1 MMYFKLSLRN
11 VKRSFKD
18 YAIYFMTITFA
29 VCLFYSFNS
38 LSAQQVMF
46 DFSASQSDRVK
57 QIVDLIGFVSVF
69 ISIILAFLIIFAN
82 NFLIRRRKKELGMYM
97 TLGTSKYKISRILV
111 IETLLIGLI
120 SLGIGLGLGALF
132 SQGLSIVTAEMFK
145 VNIKAYEFVFSMD
158 AMLKTIMY
166 FGIIF
171 IVVMIF
177 NVIVINRYKLID
189 LLTASRKNQK
199 IKLQKIST
207 VMGIFLI
214 SLITLGTSYGMIL
227 KYGLFAKG
235 SILWFIIVLGSLGTF
250 LFFFSL
256 SGFLLNLLKR
266 NKKIYYKGINIFV
279 LRQINSKVN
288 STFVSMTVICLM
300 LFFTIGILS
309 TAFSYKSSLEKEL
322 DLATPYDASFTIY
335 RSGESKED
343 LMDKFDVLNVKQYGD
358 SVIFN
363 KYQPGET
370 ITSYLEKYADE
381 KSKKILKFDMEI
393 PIGVIKHSAYKELM
407 HLQGKEPIDLKKNE
421 ALILYNKK
429 DVRDTLKRYTDKNET
444 INIRGKEYPIA
455 SKGFQFLSIDTS
467 ASDIPSMIVVLPD
480 HAMMDM
486 PIWYSVMNIKYA
498 GSSEKAD
505 EEIYNLLKT
514 FDGKV
519 DQNFFFSGV
528 TKTLAYEEN
537 VGRSTMVVYIGIYL
551 GIVFLI
557 SSAAILALQQ
567 LSEASDN
574 IERYHMLKRIG
585 VTQKGIHKSI
595 FKQVFIYFM
604 MPLSLAIIHSIF
616 GIQVVT
622 DAIVTAGQA
631 IVLIPSLITA
641 GVIVVVYG
649 GYFLATYSVYK
660 SIVK

>member
-1 MMYFKLSLRN
+1 MMYFKLSFRN

-46 DFSASQSDRVK
+46 DFSSSQSAMVK
-57 QIVDLIGFVSVF
+57 QLVDIIGGVSVF

-97 TLGTSKYKISRILV
+97 TLGMSKYKISRILV
-111 IETLLIGLI
+111 VETLLIGFI
-120 SLGIGLGLGALF
+120 SLGIGLGLGTLL
-132 SQGLSIVTAEMFK
+132 SQGLSIVTAAMFK
-145 VNIKAYEFVFSMD
+145 VNIKAYKFVFSMD

-177 NVIVINRYKLID
+177 NVIVMNLYKLID

-207 VMGIFLI
+207 AMGVFMI
-214 SLITLGTSYGMIL
+214 SLITLGTSYGMVL

-235 SILWFIIVLGSLGTF
+235 SIFWFIIVLGSLGTF

-256 SGFLLNLLKR
+256 SGFLLNVLKR
-266 NKKIYYKGINIFV
+266 NKKIYFKGINIFV

-300 LFFTIGILS
+300 LFFTIGVLS

-322 DLATPYDASFTIY
+322 DFATPYDASFTIY
-335 RSGESKED
+335 PSGESKED
-343 LMDKFDVLNVKQYGD
+343 LTDKFDVLNVKQYGD

-363 KYQPGET
+363 KYEPGES
-370 ITSYLEKYADE
+370 IKSYLKEHADE
-381 KSKKILKFDMEI
+381 KAKKILKFELEI
-393 PIGVIKHSAYKELM
+393 PLDVIKHSAYKELM

-421 ALILYNKK
+421 ALILSNKK
-429 DVRDTLKRYTDKNET
+429 DARDTLKRYTDKNKT

-455 SKGFQFLSIDTS
+455 SKGFQFVSIDTS
-467 ASDIPSMIVVLPD
+467 SSDIPSMIVVLPD
-480 HAMMDM
+480 HTVTDM
-486 PIWYSVMNIKYA
+486 PVRNSTMNIQYT

-505 EEIYNLLKT
+505 EEIYTLRKT
-514 FDGKV
+514 LDEQD
-519 DQNFFFSGV
+519 DQNFFVYGV

-537 VGRSTMVVYIGIYL
+537 IGRSTLVVYIGIYL

-557 SSAAILALQQ
+557 ASAAILALQQ

-585 VTQKGIHKSI
+585 VTQKEIHKSI

-604 MPLSLAIIHSIF
+604 IPLSLAIIHSIF
-616 GIQVVT
+616 GIKVVT
-622 DAIVTAGQA
+622 DAILTAGQA

>member
-1 MMYFKLSLRN
+1 MMYFKLSFRN

-46 DFSASQSDRVK
+46 DFSASQSARVK
-57 QIVDLIGFVSVF
+57 LIEELIGFVSVF

-97 TLGTSKYKISRILV
+97 TLGMGKYKISRILV
-111 IETLLIGLI
+111 VETLLIGLM
-120 SLGIGLGLGALF
+120 SLGAGLGLGVLL
-132 SQGLSIVTAEMFK
+132 SQGLSIVTAAIFK
-145 VNIKAYEFVFSMD
+145 VNIKGYKFVFSMD

-207 VMGIFLI
+207 AMGIFVI

-227 KYGLFAKG
+227 KHGLFTKG
-235 SILWFIIVLGSLGTF
+235 SIFWFIIVLGSLGTF

-256 SGFLLNLLKR
+256 SGFLLNLLKQ
-266 NKKIYYKGINIFV
+266 NKKIYFKDINIFV

-300 LFFTIGILS
+300 LFFTIGVLS

-322 DLATPYDASFTIY
+322 ELATPYDASFTIY
-335 RSGESKED
+335 HSKESKED
-343 LMDKFDVLNVKQYGD
+343 LTDKFDVLNVKRYGD

-363 KYQPGET
+363 KYEPGESMS
-370 ITSYLEKYADE
+370 SYLKEYADE
-381 KSKKILKFDMEI
+381 KSKKILKFDREI
-393 PIGVIKHSAYKELM
+393 PIGVIKHSAYKKLM
-407 HLQGKEPIDLKKNE
+407 HLQGEEPVSLKKNE
-421 ALILYNKK
+421 ALILSNKK
-429 DVRDTLKRYTDKNET
+429 NVRDTFKRYTDKNET
-444 INIRGKEYPIA
+444 INIQDKEYPIA
-455 SKGFQFLSIDTS
+455 SKGFQFVSIDTS
-467 ASDIPSMIVVLPD
+467 RSVLPSMIVVLPD
-480 HAMMDM
+480 YAVSDM
-486 PIWYSVMNIKYA
+486 PVSESIMNIQYT
-498 GSSEKAD
+498 GSSEK
-505 EEIYNLLKT
+505 EIYNLLKVHQE
-514 FDGKV
+514 KV
-519 DQNFFFSGV
+519 NQNFYFGGD
-528 TKTLAYEEN
+528 TKKLAHEDN
-537 VGRSTMVVYIGIYL
+537 IGRSTIVVYIGIYL

-604 MPLSLAIIHSIF
+604 MPLLLAILHSIF
-616 GIQVVT
+616 GIKVVT
-622 DAIVTAGQA
+622 DAIVKAGEA
-631 IVLIPSLITA
+631 TIFIPSLITA

>member
-1 MMYFKLSLRN
+1 MMYFKLSFRN

-46 DFSASQSDRVK
+46 DFSASQSARVK
-57 QIVDLIGFVSVF
+57 LIEELIGFVSVF

-97 TLGTSKYKISRILV
+97 TLGMGKYKISRILV
-111 IETLLIGLI
+111 VETLLIGLM
-120 SLGIGLGLGALF
+120 SLGGGLGLGVLL
-132 SQGLSIVTAEMFK
+132 SQGLSIVTAAIFK
-145 VNIKAYEFVFSMD
+145 VNIKGYKFVFSMD

-207 VMGIFLI
+207 AMGIFVI

-227 KYGLFAKG
+227 KYGLFTKG
-235 SILWFIIVLGSLGTF
+235 SIFWFIIVLGSLGTF

-256 SGFLLNLLKR
+256 SGFLLNLLKQ
-266 NKKIYYKGINIFV
+266 NKKIYFKDINIFV

-300 LFFTIGILS
+300 LFFTIGVLS

-322 DLATPYDASFTIY
+322 ELATPYDASFTIY
-335 RSGESKED
+335 HSKESKED
-343 LMDKFDVLNVKQYGD
+343 LTDKFDVLNVKRYGD

-363 KYQPGET
+363 KYEPGES
-370 ITSYLEKYADE
+370 ISSYLKEYADE
-381 KSKKILKFDMEI
+381 KSKKILKFDREI

-407 HLQGKEPIDLKKNE
+407 HLQGEEPVSLKKNE
-421 ALILYNKK
+421 ALILSNKK
-429 DVRDTLKRYTDKNET
+429 NVRDTFKRYTDKNET
-444 INIRGKEYPIA
+444 INIQDKEYPIA
-455 SKGFQFLSIDTS
+455 SKGFQFVSIDTS
-467 ASDIPSMIVVLPD
+467 RSVLPSMIVVLPD
-480 HAMMDM
+480 YAVSDM
-486 PIWYSVMNIKYA
+486 PVSESIMNIQYT
-498 GSSEKAD
+498 GSSEK
-505 EEIYNLLKT
+505 EIYNLLKIHQE
-514 FDGKV
+514 KV
-519 DQNFFFSGV
+519 NQNFYFGGD
-528 TKTLAYEEN
+528 TKTLAHEDN
-537 VGRSTMVVYIGIYL
+537 IGRSTIVVYIGIYL

-604 MPLSLAIIHSIF
+604 MPLLLAILHSIF
-616 GIQVVT
+616 GIKVVT
-622 DAIVTAGQA
+622 DAIVKAGEA
-631 IVLIPSLITA
+631 TIFIPSLITA

>member
-1 MMYFKLSLRN
+1 MMYFKLSFRN

-38 LSAQQVMF
+38 LSTQQAMF
-46 DFSASQSDRVK
+46 EFSASQSDRVK

-82 NFLIRRRKKELGMYM
+82 QFLIRRRKKELGMYM
-97 TLGTSKYKISRILV
+97 TLGMNKYKISRILV
-111 IETLLIGLI
+111 VETLLIGFI
-120 SLGIGLGLGALF
+120 SLGGGLGLGALL
-132 SQGLSIVTAEMFK
+132 SQGLSIVTAAMFK
-145 VNIKAYEFVFSMD
+145 VNIKEYEFVFSMD

-207 VMGIFLI
+207 AMGGFLI

-235 SILWFIIVLGSLGTF
+235 SILGFIIVLGSLGTF

-256 SGFLLNLLKR
+256 SGFLLNVLKR
-266 NKKIYYKGINIFV
+266 NKKIYFKGLNIFV

-288 STFVSMTVICLM
+288 ATFVSMTVICLM
-300 LFFTIGILS
+300 LLFTIGVLS

-322 DLATPYDASFTIY
+322 DLATPYDASFTMY
-335 RSGESKED
+335 PSGGSKED
-343 LMDKFDVLNVKQYGD
+343 LIDKFDELNVKQYGD

-363 KYQPGET
+363 KYQPGES
-370 ITSYLEKYADE
+370 ITSYLQEYADE
-381 KSKKILKFDMEI
+381 KSKKILKFDIEI
-393 PIGVIKHSAYKELM
+393 SIGVIKHSAYKELM
-407 HLQGKEPIDLKKNE
+407 YLQGTDPLDLKKNE
-421 ALILYNKK
+421 ALILSNKK
-429 DVRDTLKRYTDKNET
+429 DVRDTLNRYKDKNET
-444 INIRGKEYPIA
+444 IIIRGQEYPIA
-455 SKGFQFLSIDTS
+455 SKGFQFISIDTS
-467 ASDIPSMIVVLPD
+467 GLDTPSMIVVLPD
-480 HAMMDM
+480 YAVADM
-486 PIWYSVMNIKYA
+486 PVWSSIMNIQYTGPSK
-498 GSSEKAD
+498 KAD
-505 EEIYNLLKT
+505 KDIYNLLKVHEE
-514 FDGKV
+514 KV

-537 VGRSTMVVYIGIYL
+537 IGRSTMVVYIGIYL

-585 VTQKGIHKSI
+585 VTQKEIHKSI
-595 FKQVFIYFM
+595 FKQVFTYFM
-604 MPLSLAIIHSIF
+604 MPFSLAIIHSIF
-616 GIQVVT
+616 GIKVVT
-622 DAIVTAGQA
+622 DAILTAGQA
-631 IVLIPSLITA
+631 SVLLPSSIMA
-641 GVIVVVYG
+641 GVIIVVYG